1 MRQRLYRALPALVG
15 LGLFIIALEVL
26 RRQLKTLSW
35 PALLADVLSTP
46 TDRLIAAVAFVI
58 LNYAILTGYDFIAL
72 AYIGKRLP
80 AWRVVLTSFTA
91 YAVANNVGFAILS
104 GASVRYRFY
113 SRLGITAQ
121 ELSRI
126 VFSGTVT
133 FWLGIFT
140 LGGLTLALS
149 PPPSIEGL
157 PGGLFLAQSGWLLAA
172 VAPAYLILT
181 VVRRAP
187 LRLRGLELPLPP
199 LKLAVAQVVVSAAD
213 WALAAA
219 ALFKLLPP
227 NSAPFVKVMG
237 AFLGAQ
243 LLGLASHIPGS
254 IGVFESMMVLLLD
267 PFMSSDHI
275 LPSLVVFRV
284 IYYLLPLSVAMVG
297 LIVDEIRQR
306 RSHAIKITSYLLA
319 LTRQLTPKVLA
330 VITFIGGLV
339 LLFSGAT
346 PAAEGRLAF
355 LDRFLPLGVLE
366 TSHFLGSLAGVALLL
381 LSQGLARRLD
391 AAYWLAVLV
400 TAVGIVT
407 SLLKGGGY
415 EEAVI
420 LTVLLVLLATTR
432 RAFNRNAA
440 FFETRFSASWIVAV
454 IAAVTSSVW
463 LGFFAFRHVEYSSDL
478 WWQFELHA
486 EASRFLRATVGAS
499 IALMFFAVARLMGYA
514 PHEAPEPTADDLE
527 VAGEIIRRQKET
539 YPNLLYLRDK
549 AILFDKDRT
558 GFVMYGVQGRTSVVL
573 GDPVCPGGRIP
584 DFIRLFV
591 ERCDDFGT
599 TPVFYE
605 VRKENLHHYVDFG
618 LNFIKLGEEA
628 KVDLQAFSLEGS
640 SASRL
645 RQAVRKLDKE
655 GVSFRV
661 LTPEEAIPRMDELQ
675 GVSDDWLSEKTG
687 GEKGF
692 SLGFFDRRYLSMFPI
707 AVIER
712 EGRILAFANLWPGSE
727 KHQLSADLMRYHRDA
742 PKGIMESLFVC
753 LIVWGKEQ
761 GYARFSLGMAPMS
774 GFEQSPIAPLWTK
787 VGIFLYEHG
796 EPFYN
801 FQGLRAFKEKF
812 SPVWESRYLASPGGF
827 KLPLILADVAALV
840 AGGYRRVLLK

>member
-1 MRQRLYRALPALVG
+1 MRQRFYRALPALLG

-35 PALLADVLSTP
+35 PTLLADVLNTP
-46 TDRLIAAVAFVI
+46 ADRLLAAVGFVV
-58 LNYAILTGYDFIAL
+58 LNYLILTGYDFIAL
-72 AYIGKRLP
+72 ASIGKRLP
-80 AWRVVLTSFTA
+80 AWRVMFTSFMA

-104 GASVRYRFY
+104 GSSVRYRFY

-126 VFSGTVT
+126 VFNGTIT

-149 PPPSIEGL
+149 PPPSIEAL
-157 PGGLFLAQSGWLLAA
+157 PGGLFLTQVGWLLAA
-172 VAPAYLILT
+172 VAPGYLVLT
-181 VVRRAP
+181 VIRRGP

-219 ALFKLLPP
+219 ILFKLLPP
-227 NSAPFVKVMG
+227 DSAPFVKVTG

-254 IGVFESMMVLLLD
+254 IGVFESLMVIFLD
-267 PFMSSDHI
+267 PFLSSDHV
-275 LPSLVVFRV
+275 LPALVVFRV
-284 IYYLLPLSVAMVG
+284 IYYLLPLSIAIIG
-297 LIVDEIRQR
+297 LVVDEVRQR

-319 LTRQLTPKVLA
+319 LARQVTPKVLA

-346 PAAEGRLAF
+346 PAAQGRLAF

-415 EEAVI
+415 EEAAI
-420 LTVLLVLLATTR
+420 LAVLLVLLGTTR

-440 FFETRFSASWIVAV
+440 FFETRFSTSWIVAV
-454 IAAVTSSVW
+454 MAAITSSVW

-527 VAGEIIRRQKET
+527 TAGEIIRRQKET
-539 YPNLLYLRDK
+539 YPSLLYLRDK
-549 AILFDKDRT
+549 ALLFDKDRT

-573 GDPVCPGGRIP
+573 GDPVCPEGRIAE
-584 DFIRLFV
+584 FIRMFV
-591 ERCDDFGT
+591 ERCSDFGT

-605 VRKENLHHYVDFG
+605 VHKENLHHYVDFG

-628 KVDLQAFSLEGS
+628 KVDLRAFSLEGS
-640 SASRL
+640 GASKF
-645 RQAVRKLDKE
+645 RQAIRKLDKE

-661 LTPEEAIPRMDELQ
+661 LNPEEAIPRMNELQ
-675 GVSDDWLSEKTG
+675 RVSDDWLRSKPG

-692 SLGFFDRRYLSMFPI
+692 SLGFFEPQYLSRFPI

-727 KHQLSADLMRYHRDA
+727 KYQLSADLMRYHRDS

-796 EPFYN
+796 ESLYN

-812 SPVWESRYLASPGGF
+812 SPLWESRYLASPGGF